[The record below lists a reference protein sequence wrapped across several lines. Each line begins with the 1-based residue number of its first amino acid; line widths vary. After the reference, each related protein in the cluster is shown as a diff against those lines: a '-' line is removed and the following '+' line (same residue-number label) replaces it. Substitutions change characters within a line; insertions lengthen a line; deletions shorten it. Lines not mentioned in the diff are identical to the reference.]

1 MASHRAEDRAKGLTG
16 ETDPQKIKAN
26 LDKIKRENEA
36 AMDRIKSGK

>member
-16 ETDPQKIKAN
+16 ETDPKKIKDTMDRIRN
-26 LDKIKRENEA
+26 ENEA